1 MSIRYTYQEDKVLY
15 AFFDLAVCPV
25 TFDITNFLCLVD
37 TQRVAMGLDA
47 FKVIFVPG
55 HKDGFRDE
63 RLHSNDVQL
72 YRLYNLHVPALQIH
86 PNCIGYSILN
96 DREDGAPILKWAGE
110 RVCPA
115 GYTLEYPIAFYNWR
129 TTWKHVR
136 DGDYIQTLQA
146 RPEARALAR
155 DWLDRTAPGKRVVT
169 ITFRESWYQTDRNNN
184 VEEWAAFI
192 QTLDRDLYEPVL
204 LRDHEASFLDLPEAL
219 KGVKTCNAGTW
230 SLQFRVALYECAY
243 VNMFV
248 NNGPWMLA
256 VFDHGINKIAV
267 KIVTE
272 TVDVTSSE
280 WRQRQGDILGEKYSF
295 LGPHQEMVWQ
305 DDDAGVL
312 IEAFRNYADTVDPIL
327 ETHFDADWYLGQYP
341 DARAQLERGEIGSA
355 FDHYLAHVKS
365 ERVNPNAEF
374 DEADYL
380 NKYPGVV
387 DDVEYGVFASGYD
400 HYLKVG
406 PLPEPV
412 GLVHAGKPRAGDSR
426 WSLGRLLGR
435 GGQR

>member
-1 MSIRYTYQEDKVLY
+1 MSRRYTYEEEKVLY

-63 RLHSNDVQL
+63 RLHSNEVQL

-96 DREDGAPILKWAGE
+96 DREDGEAILKLAGD

-115 GYTLEYPIAFYNWR
+115 GYTLEYPTAFYNWR

-146 RPEARALAR
+146 RSEARALAQT
-155 DWLDRTAPGKRVVT
+155 WLDETAPGKRVVT

-184 VEEWAAFI
+184 VEEWAKFI
-192 QTLDRDLYEPVL
+192 QTLDRERYEPVL
-204 LRDHEASFLDLPEAL
+204 LRDHEVSFHDLPDAL
-219 KGVKTCNAGTW
+219 KNVRTCNIGTW
-230 SLQFRVALYECAY
+230 SLNFRVALYECAY

-295 LGPHQEMVWQ
+295 LGPHQEMVWK
-305 DDDAGVL
+305 DDDADVL
-312 IEAFRNYADTVDPIL
+312 IEAFRNYAETVDPIL
-327 ETHFDADWYLGQYP
+327 ESHFDADWYLKQYP
-341 DARAQLERGEIGSA
+341 EARAQLHRGEIKTA
-355 FDHYLAHVKS
+355 FEHYLAHVTS
-365 ERVNPNAEF
+365 DLVNPNAAF

-380 NKYPGVV
+380 RKYPGVA
-387 DDVEYGVFASGYD
+387 DDVTYGVFTSGYD
-400 HYLKVG
+400 HFLKVG
-406 PLPEPV
+406 PLPENI
-412 GLVHAGKPRAGDSR
+412 GLVPESKPRGGGR
-426 WSLGRLLGR
+426 WFNFGRLLGR
-435 GGQR
+435 AHQ